1 MTKQTSSGRA
11 VRPPDFPG
19 KKLVKQ
25 IFFFPVHRFYGGKLQ
40 LKDAIG
46 ETETRIDPFICTD
59 GKWASFAGVIE

>member
-1 MTKQTSSGRA
+1 LDADDEADIQRPSCPASG
-11 VRPPDFPG
+11 
-19 KKLVKQ
+19 LS
-25 IFFFPVHRFYGGKLQ
+25 VHRFSSGKLQ